1 MASRGAAGT
10 KNYPYLI
17 ISRHIQLIKLKME
30 AFGEISNFEKPT
42 LMGYDYFKV
51 IYFIAALLVA
61 VMGWIYFVLDDPKL
75 RRMILG

>member
-1 MASRGAAGT
+1 
-10 KNYPYLI
+10 
-17 ISRHIQLIKLKME
+17 ME